1 MLNIDIAKKA
11 LITQGLIYTTIII
24 LWMWNFSPSQNRTEI
39 ALKLHWNCTELKL
52 HWNCNE
58 VIWWVLVI
66 LWFSKA
72 INMNIMCLYFRDLGS
87 VNNLWKCWVKFHS
100 SWKRALKLHWNCT
113 EIAHWNCTL
122 RLWSDY
128 FFRTSETHWFQWVSL
143 EPNPNP
149 LMVPVSLTGFSENF
163 QWDCHPLFF
172 APQPHWN
179 PTLTPLFLITK
190 YRHS

>member
-1 MLNIDIAKKA
+1 MQKMSLRSPLFSLFYSTPLSLESSLAY
-11 LITQGLIYTTIII
+11 IYCYWPIYIYVHMEVNFHLH

-39 ALKLHWNCTELKL
+39 ALKL

-100 SWKRALKLHWNCT
+100 SWKREWNFIEISLKFHCNLINEISLMKFQFHTRMSILNFYFSTHHTIPSGIYFIKIYNHWII
-113 EIAHWNCTL
+113 E
-122 RLWSDY
+122 
-128 FFRTSETHWFQWVSL
+128 VS
-143 EPNPNP
+143 
-149 LMVPVSLTGFSENF
+149 
-163 QWDCHPLFF
+163 
-172 APQPHWN
+172 
-179 PTLTPLFLITK
+179 
-190 YRHS
+190 